1 MPSLR
6 VMEENERLQLSLSIP
21 FFITAGHSQGITKP
35 LMSFCKRRPS
45 RWRLFTRL
53 SVHDACRYPTSCNVM
68 SNVKDHVC
76 GNTALGA
83 FSSVHEEDGDVKMP
97 INRTICRKKKTAH
110 LFPGC
115 SGQSVLT
122 HNNNHQ
128 TLFCNRRLWTRI
140 KSSQSGQ
147 RSSSRGLLAVTQ
159 CLFTEDVV
167 SRYKFYI
174 NHHKFL
180 LSHNKKGGLMG
191 RSIITQRSDILCS
204 RPTIIRP
211 LQVRTSSSTILSSQF
226 YLAALFIDPE

>member
-53 SVHDACRYPTSCNVM
+53 SVHDARRYPTSCNVM

-97 INRTICRKKKTAH
+97 INRTICRKKKMLTYSQAALVNQCLH
-110 LFPGC
+110 TTTTTKPYFAIDGC
-115 SGQSVLT
+115 EQELKAASRGRGLPV
-122 HNNNHQ
+122 
-128 TLFCNRRLWTRI
+128 C
-140 KSSQSGQ
+140 SQSPSACSP
-147 RSSSRGLLAVTQ
+147 RM
-159 CLFTEDVV
+159 
-167 SRYKFYI
+167 
-174 NHHKFL
+174 
-180 LSHNKKGGLMG
+180 LSL
-191 RSIITQRSDILCS
+191 DI
-204 RPTIIRP
+204 
-211 LQVRTSSSTILSSQF
+211 SSTLITINSC
-226 YLAALFIDPE
+226 